1 MSSLF
6 LAASMLVMAPSA
18 HSQNASGSNPEAVSP
33 AGSGKVQFNIPPQ
46 NLGSALTRF
55 GETSDLQLI
64 YDSEIATGLKTRGVQ
79 GAYSPKEAME
89 ILLEGTGLDY
99 RFANSRTVT
108 VTRVTTLGKVE
119 VSATRGIGEL
129 MDSPQGVTIVDREEV
144 EKQLVFSSD
153 LGDMLGKTV
162 PGLGTSTE
170 GLTDV
175 GQTLRGQNMYVLI
188 DGVPQTI
195 PLRNGQRNLRT
206 IDPSAI
212 ERIEVLRGSTSVYG
226 LGGTGGLINI
236 ITKKPG
242 KGKPQFTTD
251 LTLGFAPVSVGQ
263 SLRKRLMQSVQ
274 GSEKKFDYIFS
285 VTAEQTGSFYDG
297 DGDRIP
303 PDPNGQGGL
312 ADSDS
317 YNLFGKMGF
326 DVDENQRFEFSL
338 SLFKIKQDTDF
349 ILVDGVTG
357 VKKTTAVEGSTPGK
371 DMGTE
376 NLQVNL
382 NYLNKDVMGSL
393 VKGQLYYR
401 DYFTRFGF
409 FPAPTF
415 GSGGQNSLDS
425 QRIGGR
431 LDVET
436 PFSMGRVLWGLDLLY
451 EETAQPMEDGR
462 FFVPEM
468 DQITI
473 GPFLQTEVVVN
484 EALTLHGGAR
494 FEQILFE
501 VDDYTTVYGN
511 NVQGGDL
518 DYERAVFNAGV
529 TYAFDQTL
537 SVFASFSQGFTV
549 PEIGRVLRNAPAG
562 TSVENIRPKAQVVD
576 NYEVGVRGNWSRVQ
590 GEISLFYSESDLGTS
605 LTSPALP
612 SDPILVLRI
621 PERVYGVEASFDT
634 QPVDRW
640 EMGGTLT
647 LMEGELDSDNN
658 GNFDSYMLGNRI
670 PPLKVTGY
678 VENQTRPNW
687 RNRLQVLYSGN
698 RDRFN
703 GQTGFGKGTVGD
715 FYVVDLL
722 SVYKFKVGT
731 LKVGI
736 RNLLD
741 ELYFPTISQMYNF
754 NNRYSAGMGRTISA
768 TYSIKW

>member
-1 MSSLF
+1 M
-6 LAASMLVMAPSA
+6 
-18 HSQNASGSNPEAVSP
+18 
-33 AGSGKVQFNIPPQ
+33 QFNIPPQ
-46 NLGSALTRF
+46 DLASALTRF
-55 GETSDLQLI
+55 GEAADLQLL
-64 YDSEIATGLKTRGVQ
+64 YDAEIASGVRTQ
-79 GAYSPKEAME
+79 GVRGAYTPKEAIE
-89 ILLEGTGLDY
+89 ILLEGTGLDH
-99 RFANSRTVT
+99 RFANANTVT
-108 VTRVTTLGKVE
+108 VTKVTSLNKVE
-119 VSATRGIGEL
+119 VSATRGIGDL
-129 MDSPQGVTIVDREEV
+129 IDTPQGVTIVSKEDV
-144 EKQLVFSSD
+144 EKQLALSSD

-175 GQTLRGQNMYVLI
+175 GQTLRGQNMFVLI

-212 ERIEVLRGSTSVYG
+212 ERIEVLRGSSSVYG
-226 LGGTGGLINI
+226 LGGTGGVINI

-242 KGKPQFTTD
+242 EGKPQFATD

-263 SLRKRLMQSVQ
+263 SLRKRLMQSVE
-274 GSEKKFDYIFS
+274 GSEKTFDYIFS
-285 VTAEQTGSFYDG
+285 VTAEQTGSFFDG

-338 SLFKIKQDTDF
+338 NFFKIRQDTDF

-357 VKKTTAVEGSTPGK
+357 VKKTTAVEGTTPGK
-371 DMGTE
+371 KMGTE
-376 NLQVNL
+376 NLQLNL
-382 NYLNKDVMGSL
+382 NYVNRDVMGSQ
-393 VKGQLYYR
+393 VKGQIYYR

-415 GSGGQNSLDS
+415 GSGGQNALDS

-436 PFSMGRVLWGLDLLY
+436 PFSMGRILWGLDLLY
-451 EETAQPMEDGR
+451 EETSQPMEDGR
-462 FFVPEM
+462 DFVPEM

-473 GPFLQTEVVVN
+473 GPFLQSEIVVM
-484 EALTLHGGAR
+484 EDLTIHGGAR
-494 FEQILFE
+494 FEQILFD
-501 VDDYTTVYGN
+501 VDDYTTVFGN
-511 NVQGGDL
+511 NVRGGSL

-529 TYAFDQTL
+529 TYNLTREI
-537 SVFASFSQGFTV
+537 STFASFSQGFTV

-576 NYEVGVRGNWSRVQ
+576 NYEVGFRGNWSRVQ
-590 GEISLFYSESDLGTS
+590 GEVSLFYSESDFGTS

-621 PERVYGVEASFDT
+621 PERVYGIEASFDA
-634 QPVDRW
+634 QPVDLW

-678 VENQTRPNW
+678 VENQTLPNW

-698 RDRFN
+698 RDRFH
-703 GQTGFGKGTVGD
+703 GQTGFGRGTVSD

-722 SVYKFKVGT
+722 SAYKFKVGT

-741 ELYFPTISQMYNF
+741 EQYFPTISQMYNF
-754 NNRYSAGMGRTISA
+754 NNRFSAGMGRTISA